1 MRGNSPGPSPEQAGT
16 RGQRRRSP
24 LGHSLP
30 APLTSV
36 AATSSKGL
44 RGSIQ
49 GSMGPGW

>member
-1 MRGNSPGPSPEQAGT
+1 MRGNNPGPSPEQAGT
-16 RGQRRRSP
+16 WPALEKPTRTLP
-24 LGHSLP
+24 P